1 MVHVLPVP
9 VCPYAKTVQFNPSVA
24 SSTRLAIDSAYKSRC
39 EISGPN
45 TASKAYVFVDPEIK
59 DCLLVLVL
67 PVVLVSRL
75 VSIVGS
81 MLIVISL
88 DDEFVVTAFAA
99 CDARS
104 VSFAGLQFMELKR
117 DLK

>member
-1 MVHVLPVP
+1 
-9 VCPYAKTVQFNPSVA
+9 
-24 SSTRLAIDSAYKSRC
+24 
-39 EISGPN
+39 
-45 TASKAYVFVDPEIK
+45 
-59 DCLLVLVL
+59 
-67 PVVLVSRL
+67 
-75 VSIVGS
+75 